1 MLIWGFSCWRSVV
14 VVVVCLFW
22 LGFFGF
28 FFVGWGWGFFC
39 APETRSI
46 VLKTPGKGSGS
57 CSSGKRE
64 ALKRSPDVVSRE
76 KAV

>member
-1 MLIWGFSCWRSVV
+1 M
-14 VVVVCLFW
+14 
-22 LGFFGF
+22 
-28 FFVGWGWGFFC
+28 GWGWGFFC

-46 VLKTPGKGSGS
+46 VLKTPGKGPGS

>member
-1 MLIWGFSCWRSVV
+1 MLCFFLVCLWGFVLF
-14 VVVVCLFW
+14 CLLGLAFW
-22 LGFFGF
+22 F
-28 FFVGWGWGFFC
+28 FFCGVGLVFC
-39 APETRSI
+39 ILGTRSI
-46 VLKTPGKGSGS
+46 VPRTPGKGPGS